1 MKLTTLT
8 LTVFVLC
15 AVHVP
20 LCNAQGGVQDDAAQ
34 LKQKLAEQQK
44 QIDALKQAIEEQQK
58 TIDALVRAAPQQ
70 ATAQPV
76 VQPSAQPSAQP
87 PAQLSIQPSAQP
99 PVQSA
104 SNDAATPAAPGF
116 RRMGG
121 EVASITGDL
130 PSTAPTAPA
139 PKPYDQIPDATAKP
153 LSFDI
158 GVAKFTPL
166 GFVDLTNVVRS
177 TDVGSGIGTSFNT
190 IPFNNTTAGHLSE
203 SRMSLQNSRIGLRI
217 DSNVLGWNILGYLET
232 DFLGSAPANL
242 VVTSNADPLRLR
254 LFFVD
259 MKSSKFEVLAG
270 QSWSLMTPGRKGISP
285 LPGDIFY
292 SQDMDTNY
300 QVGLTWSR
308 DPGLR
313 LVYHPSD
320 HVAWAIAFENPE
332 QYIGSGIIV
341 NPVNST
347 LSTAI
352 GTEFDSTTQTSAV
365 PNLHPDIISK
375 LAFDGGGEGHAMH
388 FEVAGL
394 YRTFQSYN
402 PVTNV
407 NFKKA
412 GAGGSVNFNLE
423 LAPGFHFIANTFASD
438 GGGRYIYGMGP
449 DLIVRADG
457 SISPV
462 HAYSTVDGF
471 EYSLKPKNNPKG
483 LESMLYAYYGGA
495 YYGRNTALDFSGTTP
510 VPIGYGVYASSASL
524 NANRTIQE
532 ATLGLIQTIW
542 KNPTWGDLKLITQYS
557 YLWRDPWYVPST
569 NTQRKAT
576 SNMVFVDLRY
586 DIP

>member
-20 LCNAQGGVQDDAAQ
+20 LCNAQGAVQEDAAQ

-44 QIDALKQAIEEQQK
+44 QIDALRQAIEDQQK
-58 TIDALVRAAPQQ
+58 MIDALVKTAPQ
-70 ATAQPV
+70 
-76 VQPSAQPSAQP
+76 
-87 PAQLSIQPSAQP
+87 LSTTQP
-99 PVQSA
+99 PVPLSVSAAVQPADQPAAQSA
-104 SNDAATPAAPGF
+104 SNVAPAPAAPASTAPGF

-121 EVASITGDL
+121 EVASTTGNL
-130 PSTAPTAPA
+130 PSTVPTAPA
-139 PKPYDQIPDATAKP
+139 PKPYEQVPDATAKP

-177 TDVGSGIGTSFNT
+177 TDVGSGIGTNFNT

-203 SRMSLQNSRIGLRI
+203 SRMSLQNSRLGLRI
-217 DSNVLGWNILGYLET
+217 DSNVLGWNIIGYLET
-232 DFLGSAPANL
+232 DFLGSGPGNL
-242 VVTSNADPLRLR
+242 VQTSNSDPLRLR
-254 LFFVD
+254 LFWVD

-270 QSWSLMTPGRKGISP
+270 QSWSLLTPNRKGVSP
-285 LPGDIFY
+285 LPGDLFY

-300 QVGLTWSR
+300 QVGLTWAR

-313 LVYHPSD
+313 LVYHPND
-320 HVAWAIAFENPE
+320 HVAWAVAFENPE
-332 QYIGSGIIV
+332 QYIGNGIIV

-352 GTEFDSTTQTSAV
+352 GTEFNSTTQTSAV

-402 PVTNV
+402 PVTNAS
-407 NFKKA
+407 FKKA
-412 GAGGSVNFNLE
+412 AAGGSVNFNLE
-423 LAPGFHFIANTFASD
+423 MAPGFHFIANTFFSD
-438 GGGRYIYGMGP
+438 GGGRYIFGMGP

-471 EYSLKPKNNPKG
+471 EYTLKPKNNPKG
-483 LESMLYAYYGGA
+483 LETMLYGYYGGA
-495 YYGRNTALDFSGTTP
+495 YYGRNTALDFSGTTL
-510 VPIGYGVYASSASL
+510 VPIGYGVYNSSASL
-524 NANRTIQE
+524 NADRTIQE

-542 KNPTWGDLKLITQYS
+542 KNPTWGDLKIITQYS
-557 YLWRDPWYVPST
+557 YLWRDPWYVPSS